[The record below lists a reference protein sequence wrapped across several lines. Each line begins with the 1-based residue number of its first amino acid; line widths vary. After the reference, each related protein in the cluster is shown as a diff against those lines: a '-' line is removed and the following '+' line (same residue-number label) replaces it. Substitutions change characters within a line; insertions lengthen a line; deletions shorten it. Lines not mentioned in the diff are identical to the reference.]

1 MLVESNSG
9 IPGTVAHQDSLSMG
23 FSKQEYWSGLSFPS
37 PRDLPDSGIEPGSP
51 ALQAGSLLSEPL
63 GKPNSFL
70 RIVKIGCS
78 YIEWVE
84 ARNTEDNFVQLFH
97 VPPDSHVGEKL
108 VYSFP
113 SLEPNSA
120 FTSN

>member
-1 MLVESNSG
+1 
-9 IPGTVAHQDSLSMG
+9 MG

>member
-1 MLVESNSG
+1 
-9 IPGTVAHQDSLSMG
+9 MG
-23 FSKQEYWSGLSFPS
+23 FSRQEYWSGLSFPS
-37 PRDLPDSGIEPGSP
+37 PRDLPDTGIEPRSP
-51 ALQAGSLLSEPL
+51 ALQSGSLPSEPL

-78 YIEWVE
+78 YIERVE
-84 ARNTEDNFVQLFH
+84 ARNTEDNCVPAQLFH

-113 SLEPNSA
+113 SLEPNST

>member
-1 MLVESNSG
+1 MEAPL
-9 IPGTVAHQDSLSMG
+9 PMG

>member
-1 MLVESNSG
+1 
-9 IPGTVAHQDSLSMG
+9 MG
-23 FSKQEYWSGLSFPS
+23 FSRQEYWSGLSFPS
-37 PRDLPDSGIEPGSP
+37 PRDLADSGIKPRSP
-51 ALQAGSLLSEPL
+51 ALQTGSLPSEPL

-84 ARNTEDNFVQLFH
+84 ARNTEDNCVPVQLFH
-97 VPPDSHVGEKL
+97 VPPDSYVGEKL
-108 VYSFP
+108 DYSFP
-113 SLEPNSA
+113 SLEPNST